1 MTEMS
6 IEDYLAH
13 GGKLTSPGN
22 VPARYRGELMR
33 LMASF
38 VDSELAASAGF
49 AESIND
55 APGIKSRIAAARI
68 VLEKADHAEKVLT
81 VMAEFGA
88 NTDRYEGVHPW
99 AARTERDADIGAQ
112 RQGGDMRLSVFHYPL
127 EGWVD
132 AVVMN
137 VLQGLAANVQLAEMA
152 QVSYQ
157 PLAEVFRKIAPVEA
171 RHAELGVEGLSQI
184 AASEEGRA
192 AAEASIAY
200 WRPRVA
206 AGFGTANSARFERLS
221 KLGLRQRT
229 NEAMLADWTAT
240 VDALLADLTLI

>member
-68 VLEKADHAEKVLT
+68 VLEKADHAERVLR
-81 VMAEFGA
+81 VMADFGA

-99 AARTERDADIGAQ
+99 AARVERDADIGAT
-112 RQGGDMRLSVFHYPL
+112 RHGGDMRLSVFHYPL

-137 VLQGLAANVQLAEMA
+137 VVQGLAARVQLAELA

-157 PLAEVFRKIAPVEA
+157 PLAEVFRAIAPTEA
-171 RHAELGVEGLSQI
+171 RHAELGIEGLAHIVQ
-184 AASEEGRA
+184 SEGGRA
-192 AAEASIAY
+192 AAEASLAY

-206 AGFGTANSARFERLS
+206 AGFGAAQSARYERLAR
-221 KLGLRQRT
+221 LGLRHRT
-229 NEAMLADWTAT
+229 NEALLAEWTAAL
-240 VDALLADLTLI
+240 DAVLADLTL

>member
-171 RHAELGVEGLSQI
+171 RHAELGIEGLSHI

-221 KLGLRQRT
+221 KLGLRHRT
-229 NEAMLADWTAT
+229 NEAMLADWTAA
-240 VDALLADLTLI
+240 VDALLADLSLI